1 MTVQRS
7 DYSDA
12 VIDADSARS
21 IDISLGDGRRRR
33 LLVTAADVEEIASKG
48 ADISSSES
56 RTLAWLRR
64 HGPSVAKW
72 GAAVLIAGLVIPAAT
87 KQWSDRTQALKLKE
101 GMITAASSAVSDAS
115 HAANELVHSANPKEV
130 RSLRRQ
136 TLLDSF
142 VHRESI
148 LDPSFRVYF
157 DGTQALSTWLKY
169 RRIVYEYVALSCCD
183 SEARND
189 VRDIHAF
196 FSDHRSLV
204 SDYPPPPYKR
214 GMPGVWA
221 VLKAGSQ
228 PSPKAFATDYA
239 WVGSVLISAR
249 GIVWD
254 DLRTT
259 KPQGFSQGPHD
270 FACDVLGPIC

>member
-1 MTVQRS
+1 
-7 DYSDA
+7 
-12 VIDADSARS
+12 
-21 IDISLGDGRRRR
+21 
-33 LLVTAADVEEIASKG
+33 
-48 ADISSSES
+48 
-56 RTLAWLRR
+56 
-64 HGPSVAKW
+64 
-72 GAAVLIAGLVIPAAT
+72 
-87 KQWSDRTQALKLKE
+87 
-101 GMITAASSAVSDAS
+101 
-115 HAANELVHSANPKEV
+115 VHSANPKEV

-148 LDPSFRVYF
+148 LDPPFRVYF

-214 GMPGVWA
+214 WMPGVMGCPEGRLA
-221 VLKAGSQ
+221 TQ
-228 PSPKAFATDYA
+228 PESLCHRLR
-239 WVGSVLISAR
+239 VG
-249 GIVWD
+249 W
-254 DLRTT
+254 LRAHQREGHSLGRLAHDEA
-259 KPQGFSQGPHD
+259 PGF
-270 FACDVLGPIC
+270 